1 MSPPHRTASGPIALR
16 DGAPGLFLDDALVAR
31 RRGVKQA
38 IHPGEVLD
46 RPVLEPDQPW
56 EGARAN
62 IYGTVLRDPGS
73 GRFRMWYQGNV
84 RRNGENYG
92 EREGEGL
99 QHVHRPGRGDTV
111 MYATSEDG
119 LHWEKPELGLYLYE
133 GSTANNIL
141 YNFHT
146 PSLICDAR
154 EVDPGKRYKMAG
166 YQGGDPPGYR
176 AAYSADGLRWYPYEK
191 ELILP
196 GGDTLTLTQ
205 HPDTGEYL
213 AYHKQYTEVRGFPR
227 RLIYL
232 SRSWDFQ
239 DWTEPQL
246 VLAPDEIDDLW
257 AIGPDQRTEFYIMSV
272 FPWGGIFLGL
282 VAVLQVTRIHGQVRR
297 DLWQSPVDGP
307 CATELVYSHDG
318 VRWCRLEERA
328 PVIPTGGLGRFD
340 GGMILA
346 VANAPV
352 VAGDEMWIYY
362 SAFNTWHGATMPPK
376 RATIGLAKWRRDGFV
391 SLDANYT
398 GGEVET
404 VPLETAAGALYVNA
418 DASRGSLRVE
428 VLDASGEVIPGYA
441 RADCTPING
450 DGARLRVRWRDRSML
465 PESDSLRLR
474 FLPVG
479 AGLFSFSVVRV
490 DAETGS
496 RNSNRHADRF

>member
-1 MSPPHRTASGPIALR
+1 MSSPSRTASDPIALR
-16 DGAPGLFLDDALVAR
+16 DGTSRLFLDEALVAR
-31 RRGVKQA
+31 CRGVKQT

-46 RPVLEPDQPW
+46 QPVLEPDQPW

-62 IYGTVLRDPGS
+62 MYGTVLRDPENGWL
-73 GRFRMWYQGNV
+73 RMWYQGNV
-84 RRNGENYG
+84 RHSGG
-92 EREGEGL
+92 PIFLEREGEGL

-111 MYATSEDG
+111 LYATSEDG
-119 LHWEKPELGLYLYE
+119 LHWEKPELKLYLYN

-146 PSLICDAR
+146 PSLIFDAR
-154 EVDPGKRYKMAG
+154 EVDPRKRYKMAG
-166 YQGGDPPGYR
+166 CQAGADPQVVAESNGYR

-191 ELILP
+191 EIIIP
-196 GGDTLTLTQ
+196 GSDTLTLMQ

-213 AYHKQYTEVRGFPR
+213 AYHKQRGEVRGFPR

-257 AIGPDQRTEFYIMSV
+257 ATGPDQRTEFYIMSV

-282 VAVLQVTRIHGQVRR
+282 VSVLQVTRIHSHVRR

-318 VRWCRLEERA
+318 VHWCRLKERA

-340 GGMILA
+340 EGMILA
-346 VANAPV
+346 TANAPV
-352 VAGDEMWIYY
+352 VVGDEMWVYY

-376 RATIGLAKWRRDGFV
+376 RATIGLAKWRRDRFV
-391 SLDANYT
+391 SLDANYN

-404 VPLETAAGALYVNA
+404 VLLETAAGVLYVNA
-418 DASRGSLRVE
+418 DVSRGSLRVE

-441 RADCTPING
+441 RADCIPIEG
-450 DGARLRVRWRDRSML
+450 DGVRLPVRWGDRMML
-465 PESDSLRLR
+465 PASGSLRLR
-474 FLPVG
+474 FLPVS
-479 AGLFSFSVVRV
+479 AGLFSFSEVRE
-490 DAETGS
+490 DAETE
-496 RNSNRHADRF
+496 